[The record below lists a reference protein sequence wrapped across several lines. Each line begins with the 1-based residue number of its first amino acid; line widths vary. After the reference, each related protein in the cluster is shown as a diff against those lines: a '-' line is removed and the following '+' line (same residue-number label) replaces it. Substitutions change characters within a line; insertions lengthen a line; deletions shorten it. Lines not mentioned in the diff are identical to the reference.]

1 MQNDANVVHL
11 TRVASEPSPNAGAG
25 RLPVI
30 LVQVRD
36 KAALQLK
43 QALQAL
49 FDNAD
54 DTLFEMADRA
64 TSNLEQNAFFEA
76 MRDLRLKRKSIERV
90 YLQKV
95 FEEFSALNQVQSGKS
110 VPTLDTVSF
119 DSLSLV
125 QNEELEESVAVD
137 AMVAR
142 VMSRD
147 ATALAHL
154 STRLNT
160 LVGRKVDEKSN
171 PLAPRPLTAAFL
183 DACQG
188 LGVEI
193 KVKLIILKLFE
204 KYVLAHCDQLYA
216 EANQILVAAGVLP
229 ELKSALPRRQPAV
242 RPEAVRDAGT
252 LQAQAALLDGGQQ
265 EVFGALQELLAQVRD
280 NPSFYRRETPENAAP
295 ISSNDLM
302 RLLSHLQQH
311 LPGPG
316 AAEFDVRDGVDQ
328 LLQRV
333 SHKSGRS
340 RVVGQVDDDVIN
352 LVSMLFEFILDDRTL
367 PDSLKALIGRMQIP
381 MLKVALL
388 DKTFFSRG
396 SHPARRLLNE
406 IASASLGW
414 AEHNDARRDS
424 LYQKIEQVVMRL
436 LNDFVDDPAIFAELL
451 EDFIAFTGDE
461 RRRSELLE
469 QRTRDAEEGRAKA
482 ELARQDV
489 EQVLNQRLLGKV
501 LPEVVVRLLR
511 DAWSKVML
519 LICLKHGKASAEW
532 REALDTMDELIW
544 SVGPHDDPLSRQQL
558 LERVPG
564 LLKALREGL
573 ASAAFDPFST
583 GEFFSQ
589 LETLHVQGLQRDKR
603 GEAAVADSPL
613 LDEASPGTAAE
624 KPRAPVMLRVV
635 EEIVL
640 TSPDAAPAPVESEV
654 RLPDNDEALL
664 RVDALRVGSWVE
676 IQEDA
681 EHKLR
686 CKLAAVIRP
695 TGRYI
700 FVNRTGM
707 KVLEKTRMGLVED
720 LPSVSR
726 RSWLGLLL
734 AVVLPLLPLAL
745 LLTLLQPLAYGWL
758 SLPLHLLVVVYSLGR
773 GDVMADLGPFRDAW
787 RREEAQAAFHVAER
801 DLGILGGSESELI
814 GRVHGHLLWQGYQSF
829 FAVIFW
835 YALLGP
841 VAALAYRLLALALE
855 HARQPAL
862 REQAARVRHILDWL
876 PVRALVLSFALVGN
890 FLAVIR
896 VLLHWLLA
904 WDISAAALLGKAGRV
919 ASDVEAVELGAAG
932 VASLDALWQ
941 LLVRA
946 AVLWYAVFA
955 FCALFL

>member
-295 ISSNDLM
+295 ISSNDL
-302 RLLSHLQQH
+302 
-311 LPGPG
+311 
-316 AAEFDVRDGVDQ
+316 
-328 LLQRV
+328 
-333 SHKSGRS
+333 
-340 RVVGQVDDDVIN
+340 
-352 LVSMLFEFILDDRTL
+352 
-367 PDSLKALIGRMQIP
+367 LI
-381 MLKVALL
+381 
-388 DKTFFSRG
+388 
-396 SHPARRLLNE
+396 
-406 IASASLGW
+406 
-414 AEHNDARRDS
+414 
-424 LYQKIEQVVMRL
+424 
-436 LNDFVDDPAIFAELL
+436 
-451 EDFIAFTGDE
+451 
-461 RRRSELLE
+461 
-469 QRTRDAEEGRAKA
+469 
-482 ELARQDV
+482 LARQLGLEPYGISFHVGSQQRDISV
-489 EQVLNQRLLGKV
+489 WDAAIAKVKVIFERLKEEDGIVLKMINMGGGFPANYITKTNDLETYAEEIIRFLKEDFGDD
-501 LPEVVVRLLR
+501 LPEIILEPGRSLIANAGILVSEVVLVARKSR
-511 DAWSKVML
+511 TAVERWVYADVGKFSG
-519 LICLKHGKASAEW
+519 LIE
-532 REALDTMDELIW
+532 TMDESIKFPIW
-544 SVGPHDDPLSRQQL
+544 TEKQGEMEEVVIAGPTCDSADIMYEHYKYGLPLNLASGDRL
-558 LERVPG
+558 YWLSTGAYTTSYSAVEFNGFPP
-564 LLKALREGL
+564 LKAFYL
-573 ASAAFDPFST
+573 
-583 GEFFSQ
+583 
-589 LETLHVQGLQRDKR
+589 
-603 GEAAVADSPL
+603 
-613 LDEASPGTAAE
+613 
-624 KPRAPVMLRVV
+624 
-635 EEIVL
+635 
-640 TSPDAAPAPVESEV
+640 
-654 RLPDNDEALL
+654 
-664 RVDALRVGSWVE
+664 
-676 IQEDA
+676 
-681 EHKLR
+681 
-686 CKLAAVIRP
+686 
-695 TGRYI
+695 
-700 FVNRTGM
+700 
-707 KVLEKTRMGLVED
+707 
-720 LPSVSR
+720 
-726 RSWLGLLL
+726 
-734 AVVLPLLPLAL
+734 
-745 LLTLLQPLAYGWL
+745 
-758 SLPLHLLVVVYSLGR
+758 
-773 GDVMADLGPFRDAW
+773 
-787 RREEAQAAFHVAER
+787 
-801 DLGILGGSESELI
+801 
-814 GRVHGHLLWQGYQSF
+814 
-829 FAVIFW
+829 
-835 YALLGP
+835 
-841 VAALAYRLLALALE
+841 
-855 HARQPAL
+855 
-862 REQAARVRHILDWL
+862 
-876 PVRALVLSFALVGN
+876 
-890 FLAVIR
+890 
-896 VLLHWLLA
+896 
-904 WDISAAALLGKAGRV
+904 
-919 ASDVEAVELGAAG
+919 
-932 VASLDALWQ
+932 
-941 LLVRA
+941 
-946 AVLWYAVFA
+946 
-955 FCALFL
+955 